1 MLRLSDGARTVSG
14 LRGVRAFR
22 HRNYRLFFSG
32 QLISLIGTW
41 MQTVAQAWLILTLT
55 GDAFM
60 LGLVSAIQWLPML
73 ALGLFG
79 GIVADALPKRRTLI
93 ATQVSMMVLAAALG
107 ILVLAGVVQ
116 VWMILL
122 IAFLLGIA
130 NAVDMPVRQ
139 AFAVEMVGREDVAN
153 AVALNSAMFNMAR
166 IVGPAVAGIAIAV
179 FSLPVAF
186 LLNAASFVAVIVGL
200 ILMREEDLHS
210 PPLLA
215 RPRTVREV
223 GANLAEGLRYV
234 RATPVVLLATLV
246 VGVASTFAMNFN
258 VLIPP
263 FARDVL
269 GSGADGLGFLMAAMG
284 IGSLVAA
291 LLLAFARRPS
301 PWVIAGGALLLGISE
316 VAVGLTRSYPVGFV
330 LLFVVGLGA
339 IGMSATANTTI
350 QLAVPDGLRG
360 RVMAIYATVFAGS
373 TPIGGLFAGSVASA
387 WGVPVALGVGG
398 VAAALAGIVGIAWL
412 RQAGLSKPPETQA
425 ISAV

>member
-1 MLRLSDGARTVSG
+1 MLRLSGGARAVYG

-22 HRNYRLFFSG
+22 HRNYRLFFGG

-41 MQTVAQAWLILTLT
+41 MQSVAQAWLILTLT
-55 GDAFM
+55 GNAFM
-60 LGLVSAIQWLPML
+60 LGLVSAIQWLPVL
-73 ALGLFG
+73 VLGLFG
-79 GIVADALPKRRTLI
+79 GIVADALPKRQTLI
-93 ATQVSMMVLAAALG
+93 ATQVVMMALAAILG
-107 ILVLAGVVQ
+107 LLVLTGVVQ

-139 AFAVEMVGREDVAN
+139 AFAVEMVGREDIGN
-153 AVALNSAMFNMAR
+153 AVALNSAMFNTAR
-166 IVGPAVAGIAIAV
+166 IIGPAVAGLAIAV
-179 FSLPVAF
+179 FGLAVAF

-200 ILMREEDLHS
+200 ILMRDGELHS
-210 PPLLA
+210 PPLLP
-215 RPRTVREV
+215 RPRSVREV
-223 GANLAEGLRYV
+223 GENLAAGLRSV

-246 VGVASTFAMNFN
+246 VGVVSTFAMNFN
-258 VLIPP
+258 VLVPP

-284 IGSLVAA
+284 LGSLVAA

-301 PWVIAGGALLLGISE
+301 PWAIAGGALLLGISE
-316 VAVGLTRSYPVGFV
+316 VAVGLTRSYPVGLG
-330 LLFVVGLGA
+330 LLFFVGLGA
-339 IGMSATANTTI
+339 IGMAATANTTI

-373 TPIGGLFAGSVASA
+373 TPIGGLFAGSVAST

-398 VAAALAGIVGIAWL
+398 VVAGLTGLVGIAWL
-412 RQAGLSKPPETQA
+412 RRVGLPKPAETEA
-425 ISAV
+425 ISVG

>member
-22 HRNYRLFFSG
+22 HRNYRLFFGG